1 MSSIHSLM
9 QTYENEMEFE
19 GNRLKNL
26 LARLSFGLFSSARLF
41 FDFLPIILDVENQ
54 AVNDGE
60 FLLF

>member
-41 FDFLPIILDVENQ
+41 FDFLPIILNVENQ
-54 AVNDGE
+54 AVND
-60 FLLF
+60 

>member
-26 LARLSFGLFSSARLF
+26 LARLSFVPFSLARPF
-41 FDFLPIILDVENQ
+41 FDFLPIILNVEN
-54 AVNDGE
+54 
-60 FLLF
+60 

>member
-1 MSSIHSLM
+1 MPSIHSLM

-41 FDFLPIILDVENQ
+41 FVFLPIILNVENQ
-54 AVNDGE
+54 AVND
-60 FLLF
+60 

>member
-26 LARLSFGLFSSARLF
+26 LARLSFVPFSLARLF
-41 FDFLPIILDVENQ
+41 FDFLPIILDVKNQ
-54 AVNDGE
+54 AVNDG
-60 FLLF
+60 